1 MFQGDRDRVESVL
14 ARAGAARPRHTWR
27 TSRSVG
33 GTALRGRIR
42 DSLNRED
49 ASVEQLLQ
57 RPVSLHGLRVGHVV
71 DVILEAAEG
80 LPMGLE
86 VRCPTGATASHGR
99 GDVAGAEVVI
109 DSPFALL
116 ETDELDFYRG
126 RGVSL
131 RRGRES
137 AA

>member
-1 MFQGDRDRVESVL
+1 M
-14 ARAGAARPRHTWR
+14 T
-27 TSRSVG
+27 
-33 GTALRGRIR
+33 
-42 DSLNRED
+42 
-49 ASVEQLLQ
+49 
-57 RPVSLHGLRVGHVV
+57 LHGVRVGHVV
-71 DVILEAAEG
+71 DVILDAAEG

-86 VRCPTGATASHGR
+86 VRCLDGRHRFLPMAAATS
-99 GDVAGAEVVI
+99 AGSDVVI

>member
-1 MFQGDRDRVESVL
+1 MDE
-14 ARAGAARPRHTWR
+14 
-27 TSRSVG
+27 
-33 GTALRGRIR
+33 
-42 DSLNRED
+42 
-49 ASVEQLLQ
+49 LLQ
-57 RPVSLHGLRVGHVV
+57 RPVSLHGVRVGHVV

-80 LPMGLE
+80 SPMGLD
-86 VRCPTGATASHGR
+86 VRCLDGRHRFLPMAAATP
-99 GDVAGAEVVI
+99 AGAEIVI

-116 ETDELDFYRG
+116 ETDELEFYRE

>member
-1 MFQGDRDRVESVL
+1 M
-14 ARAGAARPRHTWR
+14 
-27 TSRSVG
+27 
-33 GTALRGRIR
+33 
-42 DSLNRED
+42 
-49 ASVEQLLQ
+49 EQLLEQ
-57 RPVSLHGLRVGHVV
+57 PVRLHGVRVGYVV
-71 DVILEAAEG
+71 DVILDASEG

-86 VRCPTGATASHGR
+86 VRCLDGRHRFLPMAAATP
-99 GDVAGAEVVI
+99 AGPEVVI

-116 ETDELDFYRG
+116 ETDELDFYRS

>member
-1 MFQGDRDRVESVL
+1 MNE
-14 ARAGAARPRHTWR
+14 
-27 TSRSVG
+27 
-33 GTALRGRIR
+33 
-42 DSLNRED
+42 
-49 ASVEQLLQ
+49 LLQ
-57 RPVSLHGLRVGHVV
+57 RPVSLHGVRVGHVV

-80 LPMGLE
+80 SPMGLD
-86 VRCPTGATASHGR
+86 VRCLDGRHRFLPMAAATP
-99 GDVAGAEVVI
+99 AGTEIVI

-116 ETDELDFYRG
+116 ETDELEFYRE

>member
-1 MFQGDRDRVESVL
+1 
-14 ARAGAARPRHTWR
+14 
-27 TSRSVG
+27 
-33 GTALRGRIR
+33 
-42 DSLNRED
+42 
-49 ASVEQLLQ
+49 VEQQLLE
-57 RPVSLHGLRVGHVV
+57 RPVTLHGVRVGHVV

-80 LPMGLE
+80 PPMGLE
-86 VRCPTGATASHGR
+86 VRCLDRRHRFLPMAAATPIGP
-99 GDVAGAEVVI
+99 DVVI

-116 ETDELDFYRG
+116 ETDELEFYRG